1 MAPPSPP
8 GGEERNRSV
17 PPPRPGLSY
26 STPPPIPVIPP
37 LPRVVRT
44 SRSLWLFSFA
54 AGLAVLLGSFVAR
67 ESNLQRL
74 RGLVADMAAGRD
86 AASVSTTAEVVFWG
100 SVGALLAVTLLEA
113 VALAAVLGRRNW
125 ARWTLLP
132 LLASHV
138 LILVLASAFLV
149 PAGAAGSYVVM
160 LWGAGL
166 LLALA
171 GLALLFLPS
180 AGVWLKPERGRN

>member
-1 MAPPSPP
+1 MAFHS
-8 GGEERNRSV
+8 GGEERHPSA
-17 PPPRPGLSY
+17 PPPRPGPSY
-26 STPPPIPVIPP
+26 STPPPIPVVTP
-37 LPRVVRT
+37 LPGTVRT
-44 SRSLWLFSFA
+44 ARTLWLFSFG

-67 ESNLQRL
+67 DSNLQRL
-74 RGLVADMAAGRD
+74 HGVVANMAAGSG
-86 AASVSTTAEVVFWG
+86 AAAVGRTAEIVFWG
-100 SVGALLAVTLLEA
+100 SIGALLLVTLFEA
-113 VALAAVLGRRNW
+113 AVLAAVLNRRNW

-138 LILVLASAFLV
+138 LILFLASAFLV

-166 LLALA
+166 LLAVA

-180 AGVWLKPERGRN
+180 AGAWLRPESARA

>member
-1 MAPPSPP
+1 MASQS
-8 GGEERNRSV
+8 GGEERHQSA
-17 PPPRPGLSY
+17 PPPRPGPSY
-26 STPPPIPVIPP
+26 SVPPPIQVVPP
-37 LPRVVRT
+37 LPRTVRT
-44 SRSLWLFSFA
+44 ARTLWLCSFA
-54 AGLAVLLGSFVAR
+54 TGLAVLLGSFAAR
-67 ESNLQRL
+67 DSNLQRL
-74 RGLVADMAAGRD
+74 RGVVADMAAGGG
-86 AASVSTTAEVVFWG
+86 AAAVGTTAAIVFWG
-100 SVGALLAVTLLEA
+100 SIGALLLVTLFEA
-113 VALAAVLGRRNW
+113 AVLAAVLARRNW

-138 LILVLASAFLV
+138 LILFLASAFLV

-180 AGVWLKPERGRN
+180 AGAWLKDGAKG